1 MKKIIKKFKDI
12 FEFNQEYGFIE
23 KGLEIE
29 KLGPND
35 YDFFTEEIDQEYYD
49 FYFAK
54 EKDNFM
60 NELKAHKLKV
70 QVAQILTKKG

>member
-29 KLGPND
+29 KLDP
-35 YDFFTEEIDQEYYD
+35 IDQEYYD

>member
-1 MKKIIKKFKDI
+1 MHLK
-12 FEFNQEYGFIE
+12 QV
-23 KGLEIE
+23 
-29 KLGPND
+29 ND

-49 FYFAK
+49 FYFTK
-54 EKDNFM
+54 EKDDFM

>member
-12 FEFNQEYGFIE
+12 FEFNQEYGFVE
-23 KGLEIE
+23 KSLEIE
-29 KLGPND
+29 KLDPND

-49 FYFAK
+49 FYFTK
-54 EKDNFM
+54 EKDDFM

>member
-29 KLGPND
+29 KLDPND
-35 YDFFTEEIDQEYYD
+35 YDFFTE
-49 FYFAK
+49 
-54 EKDNFM
+54 
-60 NELKAHKLKV
+60 
-70 QVAQILTKKG
+70 

>member
-29 KLGPND
+29 KLDPND
-35 YDFFTEEIDQEYYD
+35 YD